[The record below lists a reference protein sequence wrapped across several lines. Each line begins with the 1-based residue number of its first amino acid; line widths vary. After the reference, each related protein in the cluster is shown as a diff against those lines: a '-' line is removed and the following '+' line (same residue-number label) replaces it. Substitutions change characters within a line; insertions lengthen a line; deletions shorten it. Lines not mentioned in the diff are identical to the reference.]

1 MGFRMPSYAYAPIV
15 VMQKKR
21 AGNDTALS
29 KFLFSFSVLFAD
41 AVPLEK
47 FDGTPV
53 PIRFGKSGVPP
64 GSAEVPE
71 NGINL
76 RQFDVGYGE
85 PAIQAYCFEQQSE
98 RFFSPALDPIKLRQ
112 VLVRHRIRRFAGDP
126 FALLADVIKGLM
138 VEGEVDHLFAPEGH
152 GSDRISLKPKI
163 DD

>member
-1 MGFRMPSYAYAPIV
+1 
-15 VMQKKR
+15 MQKKR
-21 AGNDTALS
+21 TGNDTPLS
-29 KFLFSFSVLFAD
+29 TFLLGFPALFAD
-41 AVPLEK
+41 AVPLEE

-53 PIRFGKSGVPP
+53 PIQFGKSGVPP
-64 GSAEVPE
+64 GSAEVLE

-126 FALLADVIKGLM
+126 FALFSDVIKGLM
-138 VEGEVDHLFAPEGH
+138 VEGDVDHLFAPEGH